1 MTLVR
6 CDTNYYYG
14 ALFFGEKKIMAVAL
28 MFFVECEKMTLIECD
43 TMGLIFWGPKARAFL
58 ALWLSRHEGSS
69 KHGPTNVNQ
78 MISYYQ
84 YMHLEP
90 RDHMAWKR

>member
-58 ALWLSRHEGSS
+58 ALWSRHPCVPLGYGALPDVQLS
-69 KHGPTNVNQ
+69 HP
-78 MISYYQ
+78 MINLFVITLYTSD
-84 YMHLEP
+84 MS
-90 RDHMAWKR
+90 